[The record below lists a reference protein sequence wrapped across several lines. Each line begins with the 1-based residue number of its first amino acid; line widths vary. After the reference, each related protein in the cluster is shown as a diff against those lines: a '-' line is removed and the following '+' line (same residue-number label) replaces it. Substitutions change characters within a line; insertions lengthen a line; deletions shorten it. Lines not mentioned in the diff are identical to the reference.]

1 MNINQTA
8 LKLYL
13 DGKLPK
19 ELIRYFM
26 KDFAQIVSKIEQF
39 KKKNNQTPSLDFLL
53 QYSSKMGQ
61 DKEQSDRIENILY
74 VVSKIKDVE
83 MSVEEVGELF
93 LDGYK
98 SDMIRDLIKRSS
110 TAIIEENMI
119 LVEKL
124 SKEIAD
130 ISSLSLGNNQWLETD
145 IKDDIKHVPSKL
157 ELVSTGIFKDNL
169 VEHPFSNVPVGS
181 LILILARSGRGKST
195 LTLQSAI
202 NLYLEGKNVLNINVE
217 LQKPVILGRI
227 KSNITGIPL
236 KEISSGQ
243 FLTEDAETLNKIYD
257 YVMEYKLELED
268 GLALVK
274 KIGLEKAIEK
284 FEALPRRGNILK
296 IISATDKATQDYAKS
311 KGMKVE
317 KLPNDVEIL
326 QMLEDNGEYFDA
338 VYIDLV
344 SELKF
349 TDSSLGGNI
358 AINPVPQPSRL
369 TDPRIRN
376 RRRGGKRVT
385 LAYDIN
391 VGMGPWYSET
401 IDDNADILQLQFG
414 VKEFNSLVTFWSRS
428 VDYATSVI
436 VNTGRSPIAYTAGN
450 WVGTAAVFMAF
461 PVVTAL
467 VYGVKDRKSTRLN
480 SSH

>member
-1 MNINQTA
+1 MNIQQVA

-13 DGKLPK
+13 EGKLPQEITK
-19 ELIRYFM
+19 YFI
-26 KDFAQIVSKIEQF
+26 KDYAQVVSKIEQF
-39 KKKNNQTPSLDFLL
+39 KKKNSKTPSLDFLI
-53 QYSSKMGQ
+53 QYSSKLGE
-61 DKEQSDRIENILY
+61 DKEQISRIEDILY
-74 VVSKIKDVE
+74 VVSKIKNVE
-83 MSVEEVGELF
+83 MSAEEVGELF
-93 LDGYK
+93 LAEYK
-98 SDMIRDLIKRSS
+98 SDKLRDLIKRSS
-110 TAIIEENMI
+110 QAVVEDNIG

-124 SKEIAD
+124 SREIAEV
-130 ISSLSLGNNQWLETD
+130 SGLSLNNNQWLETD

-157 ELVSTGIFKDNL
+157 ELVNTGIFKDNL
-169 VEHPFSNVPVGS
+169 IEHPFSSVPVGS
-181 LILILARSGRGKST
+181 LILIIARSGRGKST

-284 FEALPRRGNILK
+284 FEALPRRENILK

-349 TDSSLGGNI
+349 ADSSNSREANITSFTQKIKELAMEKSFIVFVVSQVENGNSFGGQLEAKYAKSLTQSSDLAISII
-358 AINPVPQPSRL
+358 ANSEMAKDNLVGLVCPKTRHNSNNL
-369 TDPRIRN
+369 
-376 RRRGGKRVT
+376 VT
-385 LAYDIN
+385 VVESEFATMRFKDTFQTVDIYEFEKEMN
-391 VGMGPWYSET
+391 
-401 IDDNADILQLQFG
+401 
-414 VKEFNSLVTFWSRS
+414 KEFSKKRE
-428 VDYATSVI
+428 
-436 VNTGRSPIAYTAGN
+436 
-450 WVGTAAVFMAF
+450 
-461 PVVTAL
+461 
-467 VYGVKDRKSTRLN
+467 K
-480 SSH
+480 

>member
-13 DGKLPK
+13 EGKLPQDMTK
-19 ELIRYFM
+19 YFT
-26 KDFAQIVSKIEQF
+26 KDYAQVVSKIEQF
-39 KKKNNQTPSLDFLL
+39 KKKNSKTPSLDFLI
-53 QYSSKMGQ
+53 QYSSKLGE
-61 DKEQSDRIENILY
+61 DIKQSNRIEDILY
-74 VVSKIKDVE
+74 VVSKVKDIE

-93 LDGYK
+93 LGEYK
-98 SDMIRDLIKRSS
+98 SDKIRDLIKRSS
-110 TAIIEENMI
+110 TAIVEENMV

-130 ISSLSLGNNQWLETD
+130 ISSLSLNNNQWLETD

-181 LILILARSGRGKST
+181 LILILAKSGRGKST

-268 GLALVK
+268 GLTLVK

-284 FEALPRRGNILK
+284 FEALPRRENILK
-296 IISATDKATQDYAKS
+296 IISATDKATQDYAKA

-326 QMLEDNGEYFDA
+326 QMLEENGEYFDA

-349 TDSSLGGNI
+349 ADSSNSREANITSFTQKIKELAMEKSFIVFVVSQVENGNSFWGQLEAKYAKSLTQSSDLAISII
-358 AINPVPQPSRL
+358 ANSEMTKDNL
-369 TDPRIRN
+369 
-376 RRRGGKRVT
+376 
-385 LAYDIN
+385 
-391 VGMGPWYSET
+391 VG
-401 IDDNADILQLQFG
+401 
-414 VKEFNSLVTFWSRS
+414 LVCPKTRH
-428 VDYATSVI
+428 DKATSV
-436 VNTGRSPIAYTAGN
+436 VIAES
-450 WVGTAAVFMAF
+450 AF
-461 PVVTAL
+461 STMQIKDTCQVVDMYEFEKEML
-467 VYGVKDRKSTRLN
+467 KDFSKREKK
-480 SSH
+480 

>member
-1 MNINQTA
+1 MNIANTA

-13 DGKLPK
+13 DDSLPI
-19 ELIRYFM
+19 ELIKYFT
-26 KDFAQIVSKIEQF
+26 KDYAQIILKVESF
-39 KKKNNQTPSLDFLL
+39 KRKNNCTPSLDFLI

-61 DKEQSDRIENILY
+61 DKEQSDRIGDILY
-74 VVSKIKDVE
+74 VISKIKDIG
-83 MSVEEVGELF
+83 MSVEEISELF

-98 SDMIRDLIKRSS
+98 SDKLRDLIKRSS
-110 TAIIEENMI
+110 QAVVEDNIG

-130 ISSLSLGNNQWLETD
+130 ISSLSLGSNQWLETD

-157 ELVSTGIFKDNL
+157 ELVNTGIFKDNL
-169 VEHPFSNVPVGS
+169 IEHPFSSVPVGS
-181 LILILARSGRGKST
+181 LILILAKSGRGKST

-274 KIGLEKAIEK
+274 KVGLEKAIEK
-284 FEALPRRGNILK
+284 FEALPKRENILK

-326 QMLEDNGEYFDA
+326 QMLEENGEYFDA

-349 TDSSLGGNI
+349 ADSSNSREANITSFTQKIKELAMEKSFIVFVVSQVENGNSFWGQLEAKYAKSLTQSSDLAISII
-358 AINPVPQPSRL
+358 ANSEMSKDNLVGLVCPKTRHNSNNL
-369 TDPRIRN
+369 
-376 RRRGGKRVT
+376 VT
-385 LAYDIN
+385 VVESEFATMRFKDTFQTVDIYEFEKEMN
-391 VGMGPWYSET
+391 
-401 IDDNADILQLQFG
+401 
-414 VKEFNSLVTFWSRS
+414 KEFSKKRE
-428 VDYATSVI
+428 
-436 VNTGRSPIAYTAGN
+436 
-450 WVGTAAVFMAF
+450 
-461 PVVTAL
+461 
-467 VYGVKDRKSTRLN
+467 K
-480 SSH
+480 

>member
-1 MNINQTA
+1 MNITNTA

-13 DGKLPK
+13 EDSLPI
-19 ELIRYFM
+19 ELTKYFT
-26 KDFAQIVSKIEQF
+26 KDFAQIIYKVEMF
-39 KKKNNQTPSLDFLL
+39 KRKNNQTPSLDFLI
-53 QYSSKMGQ
+53 QYSSKLGE
-61 DKEQSDRIENILY
+61 DREQSGRIEDILY
-74 VVSKIKDVE
+74 VISKIKDIG
-83 MSVEEVGELF
+83 MSVEEVGQLF
-93 LDGYK
+93 LEEYK
-98 SDMIRDLIKRSS
+98 SDKLRDLIKRSS
-110 TAIIEENMI
+110 QAVVEDNIG

-124 SKEIAD
+124 SKEIAN

-169 VEHPFSNVPVGS
+169 VEHPFSSVPVGS
-181 LILILARSGRGKST
+181 LILIIARSGRGKST

-268 GLALVK
+268 GLTLVK

-284 FEALPRRGNILK
+284 FEALPRRENILK
-296 IISATDKATQDYAKS
+296 IISATDKATQDYAKA

-326 QMLEDNGEYFDA
+326 QMLEENGEYFDA

-349 TDSSLGGNI
+349 ADSSNSREANITSFTQKIKELAMEKSFIVFIVSQVENGNSFWGQLEAKYAKSLTQSSDLAISII
-358 AINPVPQPSRL
+358 ANSEMSKDNLVGLVCPKTRHNSNNSVVIVESEFATMRFKDTFQ
-369 TDPRIRN
+369 T
-376 RRRGGKRVT
+376 V
-385 LAYDIN
+385 DIYEFEKEMN
-391 VGMGPWYSET
+391 
-401 IDDNADILQLQFG
+401 
-414 VKEFNSLVTFWSRS
+414 KEFSKKRE
-428 VDYATSVI
+428 
-436 VNTGRSPIAYTAGN
+436 
-450 WVGTAAVFMAF
+450 
-461 PVVTAL
+461 
-467 VYGVKDRKSTRLN
+467 K
-480 SSH
+480 

>member
-13 DGKLPK
+13 DGTLPQ
-19 ELIRYFM
+19 ELTKYFS
-26 KDFAQIVSKIEQF
+26 KDYAQIFSKVEMF
-39 KKKNNQTPSLDFLL
+39 KKKNNQIPSLDFLI
-53 QYSSKMGQ
+53 QYSSKLGE
-61 DKEQSDRIENILY
+61 DKEQSNRIEDVLY

-93 LDGYK
+93 LGEYK
-98 SDMIRDLIKRSS
+98 SDKIRDLIKRSS
-110 TAIIEENMI
+110 SAIVEEDMV

-124 SKEIAD
+124 SKEIAS
-130 ISSLSLGNNQWLETD
+130 ISGLSLNNNQWLETD

-169 VEHPFSNVPVGS
+169 VEHPFSSVPVGS
-181 LILILARSGRGKST
+181 LILIIARSGRGKST

-257 YVMEYKLELED
+257 YVMAYKLELED

-274 KIGLEKAIEK
+274 KVGLEQAIEK
-284 FEALPRRGNILK
+284 FEALPRRENILK

-326 QMLEDNGEYFDA
+326 QMLEENGEYFDA

-349 TDSSLGGNI
+349 ADSSNSREANITSFTQKIKELAMEKSFIVFIVSQVENGNSFWGQLEAKYAKSLTQSSDLAISII
-358 AINPVPQPSRL
+358 ANSEMSKDNLVGLVCPKTRHNSNNL
-369 TDPRIRN
+369 
-376 RRRGGKRVT
+376 VT
-385 LAYDIN
+385 VVESEFATMRFKDTFQTVDIYEFEKEMN
-391 VGMGPWYSET
+391 
-401 IDDNADILQLQFG
+401 
-414 VKEFNSLVTFWSRS
+414 KEFSKKRE
-428 VDYATSVI
+428 
-436 VNTGRSPIAYTAGN
+436 
-450 WVGTAAVFMAF
+450 
-461 PVVTAL
+461 
-467 VYGVKDRKSTRLN
+467 K
-480 SSH
+480 

>member
-13 DGKLPK
+13 EGLLPQ
-19 ELIRYFM
+19 ELTKYFP
-26 KDFAQIVSKIEQF
+26 KDFTQIIFKVEQF
-39 KKKNNQTPSLDFLL
+39 KKKNNTIPSLDFLI
-53 QYSSKMGQ
+53 QYASKLGE
-61 DKEQSDRIENILY
+61 DRLQSDRITDILY
-74 VVSKIKDVE
+74 VVSKVKDIE
-83 MSVEEVGELF
+83 MGVEEIGELF
-93 LDGYK
+93 LAEYK
-98 SDMIRDLIKRSS
+98 SNMIRDLIKKSS
-110 TAIIEENMI
+110 QAVVEDNIG

-124 SKEIAD
+124 SKEIAQ
-130 ISSLSLGNNQWLETD
+130 ISSLRLGSNQWLETD

-169 VEHPFSNVPVGS
+169 VEHPFSSVPVGS
-181 LILILARSGRGKST
+181 LILIIARSGRGKST

-284 FEALPRRGNILK
+284 FEALPRRENILK

-326 QMLEDNGEYFDA
+326 QMLEENGEYFDA

-349 TDSSLGGNI
+349 ADSSNSREANITSFTQKIKELAMEKSFIVFVVSQVENGNSFWGQLEAKYAKSLTQSSDLAISII
-358 AINPVPQPSRL
+358 ANSEMSKDNLVGLVCPKTRHNSNNL
-369 TDPRIRN
+369 
-376 RRRGGKRVT
+376 VT
-385 LAYDIN
+385 VVESEFATMRFKDTFQTVDIYEFEKEMN
-391 VGMGPWYSET
+391 
-401 IDDNADILQLQFG
+401 
-414 VKEFNSLVTFWSRS
+414 KEFSKKRE
-428 VDYATSVI
+428 
-436 VNTGRSPIAYTAGN
+436 
-450 WVGTAAVFMAF
+450 
-461 PVVTAL
+461 
-467 VYGVKDRKSTRLN
+467 K
-480 SSH
+480 

>member
-13 DGKLPK
+13 EGLLPQ
-19 ELIRYFM
+19 ELTKYFP
-26 KDFAQIVSKIEQF
+26 KDFTQIIFKVEQF
-39 KKKNNQTPSLDFLL
+39 KKKNNTIPSLDFLI
-53 QYSSKMGQ
+53 QYASKLGE
-61 DKEQSDRIENILY
+61 DRLQSDRITDILY
-74 VVSKIKDVE
+74 VVSKVKDIE
-83 MSVEEVGELF
+83 MGVEEIGELF
-93 LDGYK
+93 LAEYK
-98 SDMIRDLIKRSS
+98 SNMIRDLIKKSS
-110 TAIIEENMI
+110 QAVVEDNIG

-124 SKEIAD
+124 SKEIAQ
-130 ISSLSLGNNQWLETD
+130 ISSLRLGSNQWLETD

-169 VEHPFSNVPVGS
+169 VEHPFSSVPVGS
-181 LILILARSGRGKST
+181 LILIIARSGRGKST

-227 KSNITGIPL
+227 KSNVTGIPL

-284 FEALPRRGNILK
+284 FEALPRRENILK

-326 QMLEDNGEYFDA
+326 QMLEENGEYFDA

-349 TDSSLGGNI
+349 ADSSNSREANITSFTQKIKELAMEKSFIVFVVSQVENGNSFWGQLEAKYAKSLTQSSDLAISII
-358 AINPVPQPSRL
+358 ANSEMSKDNLVGLVCPKTRHNSNNL
-369 TDPRIRN
+369 
-376 RRRGGKRVT
+376 VT
-385 LAYDIN
+385 VVESEFATMRFKDTFQTVDIYEFEKEMN
-391 VGMGPWYSET
+391 
-401 IDDNADILQLQFG
+401 
-414 VKEFNSLVTFWSRS
+414 KEFSKKRE
-428 VDYATSVI
+428 
-436 VNTGRSPIAYTAGN
+436 
-450 WVGTAAVFMAF
+450 
-461 PVVTAL
+461 
-467 VYGVKDRKSTRLN
+467 K
-480 SSH
+480 

>member
-1 MNINQTA
+1 MNINQSA

-13 DGKLPK
+13 DGKLPQDLTK
-19 ELIRYFM
+19 YFT
-26 KDFAQIVSKIEQF
+26 KDYAQIFSKIEQF
-39 KKKNNQTPSLDFLL
+39 KKKNSKTPSLDFLI
-53 QYSSKMGQ
+53 QYASKLGE
-61 DKEQSDRIENILY
+61 DKEQSNRIEDILY
-74 VVSKIKDVE
+74 VVSKIKDIE

-93 LDGYK
+93 LDEYK
-98 SDMIRDLIKRSS
+98 SDKIRDLIKKSS
-110 TAIIEENMI
+110 TAIIEENMV

-124 SKEIAD
+124 SKEIAEV
-130 ISSLSLGNNQWLETD
+130 SGLSLNNNQWLETD

-157 ELVSTGIFKDNL
+157 ELVSTGIFKDNR
-169 VEHPFSNVPVGS
+169 VEHPFSSVPVGS
-181 LILILARSGRGKST
+181 LILIIARSGRGKST

-257 YVMEYKLELED
+257 YIMEYKLELED

-284 FEALPRRGNILK
+284 FEALPRRENILK
-296 IISATDKATQDYAKS
+296 IISATDKATQDYAKA

-326 QMLEDNGEYFDA
+326 QMLEENGEYFDA

-349 TDSSLGGNI
+349 RDSSNSREANITSFTQKIKELAMEKSFIVFVVSQVENGNSFWGQLEAKYAKSLTQSSDLAISII
-358 AINPVPQPSRL
+358 ANSEMSKDNLVGLVCPKTRHNSNNL
-369 TDPRIRN
+369 
-376 RRRGGKRVT
+376 VT
-385 LAYDIN
+385 VVESEFATMRFKDTFQTVDIYEFEKEMN
-391 VGMGPWYSET
+391 
-401 IDDNADILQLQFG
+401 
-414 VKEFNSLVTFWSRS
+414 KEFSKKRE
-428 VDYATSVI
+428 
-436 VNTGRSPIAYTAGN
+436 
-450 WVGTAAVFMAF
+450 
-461 PVVTAL
+461 
-467 VYGVKDRKSTRLN
+467 K
-480 SSH
+480 

>member
-13 DGKLPK
+13 DNKLPQ
-19 ELIRYFM
+19 ELTKYFI
-26 KDFAQIVSKIEQF
+26 KDYAQIFSKVEMF
-39 KKKNNQTPSLDFLL
+39 KRKNNQTPSLEFLI
-53 QYSSKMGQ
+53 QYSSKLGE
-61 DKEQSDRIENILY
+61 DKEQVGRIGDILY
-74 VVSKIKDVE
+74 VVSKIKDIE
-83 MSVEEVGELF
+83 MSVDEISELF
-93 LDGYK
+93 LDEYK
-98 SDMIRDLIKRSS
+98 SDKLRDLIKKSS
-110 TAIIEENMI
+110 QAVVEDNIG

-124 SKEIAD
+124 SREIAS
-130 ISSLSLGNNQWLETD
+130 ISSLSLNNNQWLETD

-181 LILILARSGRGKST
+181 LILILAKSGRGKST

-274 KIGLEKAIEK
+274 KVGLEQAIEK
-284 FEALPRRGNILK
+284 FEALPRRENILK
-296 IISATDKATQDYAKS
+296 IISATDKATQDYAKA
-311 KGMKVE
+311 KGMKIE

-326 QMLEDNGEYFDA
+326 QMLEENGEYFDA

-349 TDSSLGGNI
+349 NDFSNSREANI
-358 AINPVPQPSRL
+358 TGFTQRIKELAMEKSFIVFVVSQVENPH
-369 TDPRIRN
+369 
-376 RRRGGKRVT
+376 
-385 LAYDIN
+385 
-391 VGMGPWYSET
+391 
-401 IDDNADILQLQFG
+401 
-414 VKEFNSLVTFWSRS
+414 TFWGQLEAKYAKSLTQSSDLAISIIANSEMTKDNLVGLVCPKTRHDKAAS
-428 VDYATSVI
+428 VVI
-436 VNTGRSPIAYTAGN
+436 AESAFSTMQIKDTCQ
-450 WVGTAAVFMAF
+450 AVD
-461 PVVTAL
+461 
-467 VYGVKDRKSTRLN
+467 VYEFEKEMLKDFSKREKK
-480 SSH
+480 

>member
-13 DGKLPK
+13 EGTLPQ
-19 ELIRYFM
+19 ELTKYFT
-26 KDFAQIVSKIEQF
+26 KDYTQIILKVEQF
-39 KKKNNQTPSLDFLL
+39 KKKNNTIPSLDFLI

-61 DKEQSDRIENILY
+61 DKEQSDRIEDLLY

-83 MSVEEVGELF
+83 MSVDEISELF
-93 LDGYK
+93 LAEYK
-98 SDMIRDLIKRSS
+98 SDKIRDLIKRSS
-110 TAIIEENMI
+110 QAVIEDNI
-119 LVEKL
+119 GLVEKL
-124 SKEIAD
+124 SKEISA

-169 VEHPFSNVPVGS
+169 VEHPFSSVPVGS
-181 LILILARSGRGKST
+181 LILIIARSGRGKST

-257 YVMEYKLELED
+257 YVMEHKLELEE

-274 KIGLEKAIEK
+274 KVGLEKAIEK
-284 FEALPRRGNILK
+284 FEALPKRENILK

-326 QMLEDNGEYFDA
+326 QMLEENGEYFDA

-349 TDSSLGGNI
+349 ADSSNSREANITSFTQKIKELAMEKSFIVFIVSQVENGNSFWGQLEAKYAKSLTQSSDLAISII
-358 AINPVPQPSRL
+358 AN
-369 TDPRIRN
+369 
-376 RRRGGKRVT
+376 
-385 LAYDIN
+385 
-391 VGMGPWYSET
+391 SEMT
-401 IDDNADILQLQFG
+401 KDNLIG
-414 VKEFNSLVTFWSRS
+414 LVCPKTRH
-428 VDYATSVI
+428 DKATSV
-436 VNTGRSPIAYTAGN
+436 VIAES
-450 WVGTAAVFMAF
+450 AF
-461 PVVTAL
+461 STMQIKDTCQVVDMYEFEKEML
-467 VYGVKDRKSTRLN
+467 KDFSKREKK
-480 SSH
+480 

>member
-13 DGKLPK
+13 DGTLPQ
-19 ELIRYFM
+19 ELTKYFT
-26 KDFAQIVSKIEQF
+26 KDYAQVVLKVEMF
-39 KKKNNQTPSLDFLL
+39 KKKNNTIPSLDFLI
-53 QYSSKMGQ
+53 QYASKLGE
-61 DKEQSDRIENILY
+61 DIEQSNRIGNILY

-83 MSVEEVGELF
+83 MSVDEIGELF
-93 LDGYK
+93 LDEYK

-110 TAIIEENMI
+110 TAIVSEDMI

-130 ISSLSLGNNQWLETD
+130 ISSLRLGNNQWLETD

-157 ELVSTGIFKDNL
+157 ELVNTGIFKDNL
-169 VEHPFSNVPVGS
+169 IEHPFSSVPVGS
-181 LILILARSGRGKST
+181 LILIIARSGRGKST

-284 FEALPRRGNILK
+284 FEALPRRENILK
-296 IISATDKATQDYAKS
+296 IISATDKATQDYAKA

-326 QMLEDNGEYFDA
+326 QMLEENGEYFDA

-349 TDSSLGGNI
+349 ADSSNSREANITSFTQKIKELAMEKSFIVFIVSQVENGNSFWGQLEAKYAKSLTQSSDLAISII
-358 AINPVPQPSRL
+358 AN
-369 TDPRIRN
+369 
-376 RRRGGKRVT
+376 
-385 LAYDIN
+385 
-391 VGMGPWYSET
+391 SEMT
-401 IDDNADILQLQFG
+401 KDNLIG
-414 VKEFNSLVTFWSRS
+414 LVCPKTRH
-428 VDYATSVI
+428 DKATSV
-436 VNTGRSPIAYTAGN
+436 VIAES
-450 WVGTAAVFMAF
+450 AF
-461 PVVTAL
+461 STMQIKDTCQVVDMYEFEKEML
-467 VYGVKDRKSTRLN
+467 KDFSKREKK
-480 SSH
+480 

>member
-13 DGKLPK
+13 EGTLPQ
-19 ELIRYFM
+19 ELIRYFT
-26 KDFAQIVSKIEQF
+26 KDYAQVVSKIEQF
-39 KKKNNQTPSLDFLL
+39 KKKNSKTPSLDFLI
-53 QYSSKMGQ
+53 QYASKLGE
-61 DKEQSDRIENILY
+61 DIEQSNRIGDILY
-74 VVSKIKDVE
+74 VVSKINSVE
-83 MSVEEVGELF
+83 MSVDEVGQLF
-93 LDGYK
+93 LEEYK
-98 SDMIRDLIKRSS
+98 SDRIRDLIKRSS
-110 TAIIEENMI
+110 TAIIEENMV

-130 ISSLSLGNNQWLETD
+130 ISSLSLNNNQWLETD

-169 VEHPFSNVPVGS
+169 VEHPFSSVPVGS
-181 LILILARSGRGKST
+181 LILIIARSGRGKST

-274 KIGLEKAIEK
+274 KVGLEKAIEK
-284 FEALPRRGNILK
+284 FEALPKRENILK

-326 QMLEDNGEYFDA
+326 QMLEENGEYFDA

-349 TDSSLGGNI
+349 ADSSNSREANITSFTQKIKELAMEKSFIVFVVSQVENGNSFWGQLEAKYAKSLTQSSDLAISII
-358 AINPVPQPSRL
+358 ANSEMSKDNLVGLVCPKTRHNSNNL
-369 TDPRIRN
+369 
-376 RRRGGKRVT
+376 VT
-385 LAYDIN
+385 VVESEFATMRFKDTFQTVDIYEFEKEMN
-391 VGMGPWYSET
+391 
-401 IDDNADILQLQFG
+401 
-414 VKEFNSLVTFWSRS
+414 KEFSKKRE
-428 VDYATSVI
+428 
-436 VNTGRSPIAYTAGN
+436 
-450 WVGTAAVFMAF
+450 
-461 PVVTAL
+461 
-467 VYGVKDRKSTRLN
+467 K
-480 SSH
+480 

>member
-1 MNINQTA
+1 MNINQSA

-13 DGKLPK
+13 DGKLPQDLTK
-19 ELIRYFM
+19 YFT
-26 KDFAQIVSKIEQF
+26 KDFAQIFSKVEMF
-39 KKKNNQTPSLDFLL
+39 KRKNSKTPSLDFLI
-53 QYSSKMGQ
+53 QYSSKLGE
-61 DKEQSDRIENILY
+61 DREQSGRIEDLLY
-74 VVSKIKDVE
+74 VVSKIKNVE
-83 MSVEEVGELF
+83 MNVEEISELF
-93 LDGYK
+93 LGEYK
-98 SDMIRDLIKRSS
+98 SNMIRDLIKRSS
-110 TAIIEENMI
+110 TAIVEENMV

-124 SKEIAD
+124 SKEIAS
-130 ISSLSLGNNQWLETD
+130 ISGLSLNNNQWLETD
-145 IKDDIKHVPSKL
+145 IKDDIKHIPSKL
-157 ELVSTGIFKDNL
+157 ELVNTGIFKDNL
-169 VEHPFSNVPVGS
+169 VEHPFSSVPVGS
-181 LILILARSGRGKST
+181 LILIIARSGRGKST

-257 YVMEYKLELED
+257 YIMEYKLELED

-284 FEALPRRGNILK
+284 FEALPRRENILK

-349 TDSSLGGNI
+349 ADSSNSREANITSFTQKIKELAMEKSFIVFIVSQVENGNSFWGQLEAKYAKSLTQSSDLAISII
-358 AINPVPQPSRL
+358 ANSEMAKDNLVGLVCPKTRHNSNNL
-369 TDPRIRN
+369 
-376 RRRGGKRVT
+376 VT
-385 LAYDIN
+385 VVESEFATMRFKDTFQTVDIYEFEKEMN
-391 VGMGPWYSET
+391 
-401 IDDNADILQLQFG
+401 
-414 VKEFNSLVTFWSRS
+414 KEFSKKRE
-428 VDYATSVI
+428 
-436 VNTGRSPIAYTAGN
+436 
-450 WVGTAAVFMAF
+450 
-461 PVVTAL
+461 
-467 VYGVKDRKSTRLN
+467 K
-480 SSH
+480 

>member
-1 MNINQTA
+1 MNINQSA

-13 DGKLPK
+13 DGKLPQDLTK
-19 ELIRYFM
+19 YFT
-26 KDFAQIVSKIEQF
+26 KDYAQIFSKVEMF
-39 KKKNNQTPSLDFLL
+39 KKKNNQTPSLDFLI
-53 QYSSKMGQ
+53 QYASKLGE
-61 DKEQSDRIENILY
+61 DKEQSSRIEDILY
-74 VVSKIKDVE
+74 VVSKVKDIE

-93 LDGYK
+93 LGEYK
-98 SDMIRDLIKRSS
+98 SDIIRDLIKRSS
-110 TAIIEENMI
+110 TAIVEENMV

-124 SKEIAD
+124 SREI
-130 ISSLSLGNNQWLETD
+130 SEVSGLSLNNNQWLETD

-169 VEHPFSNVPVGS
+169 VEHPFSSVPVGS
-181 LILILARSGRGKST
+181 LILIIARSGRGKST

-257 YVMEYKLELED
+257 YVMEYKLELEE
-268 GLALVK
+268 GLASVK
-274 KIGLEKAIEK
+274 KVGLEKAIEK
-284 FEALPRRGNILK
+284 FEALPKRENILK

-326 QMLEDNGEYFDA
+326 QMLEENGEYFDA

-349 TDSSLGGNI
+349 ADSSNSREANITSFTQKIKELAMEKSFIVFVVSQVENGNSFWGQLEAKYAKSLTQSSDLAISII
-358 AINPVPQPSRL
+358 ANSEMSKDNLVGLVCPKTRHNSNNL
-369 TDPRIRN
+369 
-376 RRRGGKRVT
+376 VT
-385 LAYDIN
+385 VVESEFATMRFKDTFQTVDIYEFEKEMN
-391 VGMGPWYSET
+391 
-401 IDDNADILQLQFG
+401 
-414 VKEFNSLVTFWSRS
+414 KEFSKKRE
-428 VDYATSVI
+428 
-436 VNTGRSPIAYTAGN
+436 
-450 WVGTAAVFMAF
+450 
-461 PVVTAL
+461 
-467 VYGVKDRKSTRLN
+467 K
-480 SSH
+480 

>member
-13 DGKLPK
+13 EGTLPQ
-19 ELIRYFM
+19 ELTKYFT
-26 KDFAQIVSKIEQF
+26 KDYAQIFSKVEMF
-39 KKKNNQTPSLDFLL
+39 KKKNNTIPSLDFLI
-53 QYSSKMGQ
+53 QYSSKLGE
-61 DKEQSDRIENILY
+61 DIEQSNRIGDILY
-74 VVSKIKDVE
+74 VVSKIKVIE
-83 MSVEEVGELF
+83 MSVEEISELF
-93 LDGYK
+93 LDEYK
-98 SDMIRDLIKRSS
+98 SDKIRDLIKRSS
-110 TAIIEENMI
+110 SAIIEENMV

-130 ISSLSLGNNQWLETD
+130 ISGLSLNNNQWLETD

-157 ELVSTGIFKDNL
+157 ELVSTGIFKDTL
-169 VEHPFSNVPVGS
+169 VEHPFSSVPVGS
-181 LILILARSGRGKST
+181 LILIIARSGRGKST

-243 FLTEDAETLNKIYD
+243 FLTEDAETINKIYD
-257 YVMEYKLELED
+257 YVMEYKLELGD

-274 KIGLEKAIEK
+274 KVGLEKAIEK
-284 FEALPRRGNILK
+284 FEALPKRENILK
-296 IISATDKATQDYAKS
+296 IISATDKATQDYTKS

-326 QMLEDNGEYFDA
+326 QMLEDNGEHFDA

-349 TDSSLGGNI
+349 ADSSNSREANITSFTQKIKELAMEKSFIVFVVSQVENGNSFWGQLETKYAKSLTQSSDLAISII
-358 AINPVPQPSRL
+358 ANSEMSKDNLVGLVCPKTRHNSNNL
-369 TDPRIRN
+369 
-376 RRRGGKRVT
+376 VT
-385 LAYDIN
+385 VVESEFATMRFKDTFQTVDIYEFEKEMN
-391 VGMGPWYSET
+391 
-401 IDDNADILQLQFG
+401 
-414 VKEFNSLVTFWSRS
+414 KEFSKKRE
-428 VDYATSVI
+428 
-436 VNTGRSPIAYTAGN
+436 
-450 WVGTAAVFMAF
+450 
-461 PVVTAL
+461 
-467 VYGVKDRKSTRLN
+467 K
-480 SSH
+480 

>member
-13 DGKLPK
+13 EGTLSQ
-19 ELIRYFM
+19 ELIRYFT
-26 KDFAQIVSKIEQF
+26 KDFAQIISKVEMF
-39 KKKNNQTPSLDFLL
+39 KRKNNQTPSLEFLI
-53 QYSSKMGQ
+53 QYSSKLGE
-61 DKEQSDRIENILY
+61 DIEQSKRIEDVLY
-74 VVSKIKDVE
+74 VVSKVKDIG
-83 MSVEEVGELF
+83 MSVDEVGELF
-93 LDGYK
+93 LSEYK
-98 SDMIRDLIKRSS
+98 SNMIRDLIKRSS
-110 TAIIEENMI
+110 SAIVEENMV

-130 ISSLSLGNNQWLETD
+130 ISSLSLNNNQWLETD

-157 ELVSTGIFKDNL
+157 ELVSTGIFKDTL
-169 VEHPFSNVPVGS
+169 AEHPFSSVPVGS
-181 LILILARSGRGKST
+181 LILIIARSGRGKST

-284 FEALPRRGNILK
+284 FEALPRRENILK

-326 QMLEDNGEYFDA
+326 QMLEENGEYFDA

-349 TDSSLGGNI
+349 ADSSNSREANITSFTQKIKELAMEKSFIVFIVSQVENGNSFWGQLEAKYAKSLSQSSDLAISII
-358 AINPVPQPSRL
+358 ANSEMSKDNL
-369 TDPRIRN
+369 
-376 RRRGGKRVT
+376 
-385 LAYDIN
+385 
-391 VGMGPWYSET
+391 VG
-401 IDDNADILQLQFG
+401 
-414 VKEFNSLVTFWSRS
+414 LVCPKTRH
-428 VDYATSVI
+428 DKATSVI
-436 VNTGRSPIAYTAGN
+436 IAES
-450 WVGTAAVFMAF
+450 AF
-461 PVVTAL
+461 STMQIKDTCQVVDMYEFEKEML
-467 VYGVKDRKSTRLN
+467 KDFSKREKK
-480 SSH
+480 

>member
-1 MNINQTA
+1 MNITQTA

-13 DGKLPK
+13 DGTLPQ
-19 ELIRYFM
+19 ELIKYFP
-26 KDFAQIVSKIEQF
+26 KDFTQIILKVEQF
-39 KKKNNQTPSLDFLL
+39 KKKNNQIPSLDFLI
-53 QYSSKMGQ
+53 QYASKLGE
-61 DKEQSDRIENILY
+61 DKEQSDRIEDILY
-74 VVSKIKDVE
+74 VVSKINSVE
-83 MSVEEVGELF
+83 MSVDEVGQLF
-93 LDGYK
+93 LSEYK
-98 SDMIRDLIKRSS
+98 SDKLRDLIKRSS
-110 TAIIEENMI
+110 QAVVEDNIG

-124 SKEIAD
+124 SKEI
-130 ISSLSLGNNQWLETD
+130 SEVSGLSLNNNQWLETD

-169 VEHPFSNVPVGS
+169 VEHPFSSVPVGS
-181 LILILARSGRGKST
+181 LILIIARSGRGKST

-227 KSNITGIPL
+227 KSNITRIPL

-284 FEALPRRGNILK
+284 FEALPKRENILK

-326 QMLEDNGEYFDA
+326 RMLEDNGEHFDA

-349 TDSSLGGNI
+349 ADSSNSREANITSFTQKIKELAMEKSFIVFVVSQVENGNSFWGQLEAKYAKSLTQSSDLAISII
-358 AINPVPQPSRL
+358 ANSEMSKDNLVGLVCPKTRHNSSNSVVIVESEFATMRFKDTFQ
-369 TDPRIRN
+369 T
-376 RRRGGKRVT
+376 V
-385 LAYDIN
+385 DIYEFEKEMN
-391 VGMGPWYSET
+391 
-401 IDDNADILQLQFG
+401 
-414 VKEFNSLVTFWSRS
+414 KEFSKKRE
-428 VDYATSVI
+428 
-436 VNTGRSPIAYTAGN
+436 
-450 WVGTAAVFMAF
+450 
-461 PVVTAL
+461 
-467 VYGVKDRKSTRLN
+467 K
-480 SSH
+480 

>member
-13 DGKLPK
+13 DNKLPQ
-19 ELIRYFM
+19 ELTKYFS
-26 KDFAQIVSKIEQF
+26 KDYVQIILKVEMF
-39 KKKNNQTPSLDFLL
+39 KKKNNQIPSLDFLI
-53 QYSSKMGQ
+53 QYASKLGE
-61 DKEQSDRIENILY
+61 DREQSGRIQDILY
-74 VVSKIKDVE
+74 VVSKVKVIE
-83 MSVEEVGELF
+83 MSIEEVGELF
-93 LDGYK
+93 LAEYK
-98 SDMIRDLIKRSS
+98 SDKLRDLIKRSS
-110 TAIIEENMI
+110 QAVVEDNIG

-124 SKEIAD
+124 SKEI
-130 ISSLSLGNNQWLETD
+130 SEVSGLSLNNNQWLETD

-169 VEHPFSNVPVGS
+169 VEHPFSSVPVGS
-181 LILILARSGRGKST
+181 LILIIARSGRGKST

-257 YVMEYKLELED
+257 YVMEYKLELEE

-274 KIGLEKAIEK
+274 KVGLEKAIEK
-284 FEALPRRGNILK
+284 FEALLKRENILK

-317 KLPNDVEIL
+317 KLPNDIEIL
-326 QMLEDNGEYFDA
+326 QMLEENGEYFDA

-349 TDSSLGGNI
+349 ADSSNSREANITSFTQKIKELAMEKSFIVFVVSQVENGNSFWGQLEAKYAKSLTQSSDLAISII
-358 AINPVPQPSRL
+358 ANSEMTKDNLVGLVCPKTRHNSNNL
-369 TDPRIRN
+369 
-376 RRRGGKRVT
+376 VT
-385 LAYDIN
+385 VVESEFATMRFKDTFQTVDIYEFEKEMN
-391 VGMGPWYSET
+391 
-401 IDDNADILQLQFG
+401 
-414 VKEFNSLVTFWSRS
+414 KEFSKKRE
-428 VDYATSVI
+428 
-436 VNTGRSPIAYTAGN
+436 
-450 WVGTAAVFMAF
+450 
-461 PVVTAL
+461 
-467 VYGVKDRKSTRLN
+467 K
-480 SSH
+480 

>member
-13 DGKLPK
+13 DGTLPQ
-19 ELIRYFM
+19 ELTKYFT
-26 KDFAQIVSKIEQF
+26 KDYAQIFSKVEMFKRKNSKI
-39 KKKNNQTPSLDFLL
+39 PSLDFLI
-53 QYSSKMGQ
+53 QYASKLGE
-61 DKEQSDRIENILY
+61 DKEQSGRIENILY
-74 VVSKIKDVE
+74 VVSKIKNVE
-83 MSVEEVGELF
+83 MSTEEVGELF
-93 LDGYK
+93 LSEYK
-98 SDMIRDLIKRSS
+98 SDKLSDLIKKSS
-110 TAIIEENMI
+110 QAVIEDNI
-119 LVEKL
+119 GLVEKL
-124 SKEIAD
+124 SLEIAS
-130 ISSLSLGNNQWLETD
+130 ISGLSLNNNQWLETD

-157 ELVSTGIFKDNL
+157 ELVNTGIFKDNL
-169 VEHPFSNVPVGS
+169 VEHPFSSVPVGS
-181 LILILARSGRGKST
+181 LILIIARSGRGKST

-257 YVMEYKLELED
+257 YVMAYKLELED

-274 KIGLEKAIEK
+274 KVGLEQAIEK
-284 FEALPRRGNILK
+284 FEALPRRENILK

-326 QMLEDNGEYFDA
+326 QMLEENGEYFDA

-349 TDSSLGGNI
+349 ADSSNSREANITSFTQKIKELAMEKSFIVFIVSQVENGNSFWGQLEAKYAKSLTQSSDLAISII
-358 AINPVPQPSRL
+358 ANSEMSKDNLVGLVCPKTRHNSNNL
-369 TDPRIRN
+369 
-376 RRRGGKRVT
+376 VT
-385 LAYDIN
+385 VVESEFATMRFKDTFQTVDIYEFEKEMN
-391 VGMGPWYSET
+391 
-401 IDDNADILQLQFG
+401 
-414 VKEFNSLVTFWSRS
+414 KEFSKKRE
-428 VDYATSVI
+428 
-436 VNTGRSPIAYTAGN
+436 
-450 WVGTAAVFMAF
+450 
-461 PVVTAL
+461 
-467 VYGVKDRKSTRLN
+467 K
-480 SSH
+480 

>member
-13 DGKLPK
+13 DGTLPQ
-19 ELIRYFM
+19 ELTKYFT
-26 KDFAQIVSKIEQF
+26 KDYAQIFSKVEMF
-39 KKKNNQTPSLDFLL
+39 KRKNNQTPSLDFLI
-53 QYSSKMGQ
+53 QYASKLGE
-61 DKEQSDRIENILY
+61 DNEQSIRIQDILY
-74 VVSKIKDVE
+74 VVSKVKDVG
-83 MSVEEVGELF
+83 MSVDEISELF
-93 LDGYK
+93 LDEYK
-98 SDMIRDLIKRSS
+98 SRMIRDLIKRSS

-130 ISSLSLGNNQWLETD
+130 ISSLSLNNNQWLETD
-145 IKDDIKHVPSKL
+145 IKDDIKHIPSKL

-169 VEHPFSNVPVGS
+169 VEHPFSSVPVGS
-181 LILILARSGRGKST
+181 LILIIARSGRGKST

-284 FEALPRRGNILK
+284 FEALPKRENILK

-317 KLPNDVEIL
+317 KLPNDIEIL

-349 TDSSLGGNI
+349 ADSSNSREANITSFTQKIKELAMEKSFIVFVVSQVENGNSFWGQLEAKYAKSLTQSSDLAISII
-358 AINPVPQPSRL
+358 ANSEMSKDNLVGLVCPKTRHNSNNSVVIVESEFATMRFKDTFQ
-369 TDPRIRN
+369 T
-376 RRRGGKRVT
+376 V
-385 LAYDIN
+385 DIYEFEKEMN
-391 VGMGPWYSET
+391 
-401 IDDNADILQLQFG
+401 
-414 VKEFNSLVTFWSRS
+414 KEFSKKRE
-428 VDYATSVI
+428 
-436 VNTGRSPIAYTAGN
+436 
-450 WVGTAAVFMAF
+450 
-461 PVVTAL
+461 
-467 VYGVKDRKSTRLN
+467 K
-480 SSH
+480 

>member
-1 MNINQTA
+1 MNINQSA

-13 DGKLPK
+13 DGLLPQ
-19 ELIRYFM
+19 ELTKYFT
-26 KDFAQIVSKIEQF
+26 KDFAQIISKVEMF
-39 KKKNNQTPSLDFLL
+39 KRKNNQTPSLDFLI
-53 QYSSKMGQ
+53 QYASKLGE
-61 DKEQSDRIENILY
+61 DNEQSNRIEDILY
-74 VVSKIKDVE
+74 VVSKVKDVE

-93 LDGYK
+93 LGEYK

-110 TAIIEENMI
+110 QAVVEDNIG

-124 SKEIAD
+124 SKEIAS
-130 ISSLSLGNNQWLETD
+130 ISSLRLGNNQWLETD

-169 VEHPFSNVPVGS
+169 VEHPFSSVPVGS
-181 LILILARSGRGKST
+181 LILIIARSGRGKST

-274 KIGLEKAIEK
+274 KVGLEKAIEK
-284 FEALPRRGNILK
+284 FEALPKRENILK

-326 QMLEDNGEYFDA
+326 QMLEEKGEYFDA

-349 TDSSLGGNI
+349 ADSSNSREANITSFTQKIKELAMEKSFIVFVVSQVENGNSFWGQLEAKYAKSLMQSSDLAISII
-358 AINPVPQPSRL
+358 ANSEMSKDNLVGLVCPKTRHNSNNL
-369 TDPRIRN
+369 
-376 RRRGGKRVT
+376 VT
-385 LAYDIN
+385 VVESEFTTMRFKDTFQTVDIYEFEKEMN
-391 VGMGPWYSET
+391 
-401 IDDNADILQLQFG
+401 
-414 VKEFNSLVTFWSRS
+414 KEFSKKRE
-428 VDYATSVI
+428 
-436 VNTGRSPIAYTAGN
+436 
-450 WVGTAAVFMAF
+450 
-461 PVVTAL
+461 
-467 VYGVKDRKSTRLN
+467 K
-480 SSH
+480 

>member
-13 DGKLPK
+13 EGTLPQ
-19 ELIRYFM
+19 ELIRYFT
-26 KDFAQIVSKIEQF
+26 KDYAQIVSKIEQF
-39 KKKNNQTPSLDFLL
+39 KKKNSKTPSLDFLI
-53 QYSSKMGQ
+53 QYASKLGE
-61 DKEQSDRIENILY
+61 DIKQSGRIEDILY
-74 VVSKIKDVE
+74 VISKIKDIE

-93 LDGYK
+93 LDEYK
-98 SDMIRDLIKRSS
+98 SNMIRDLIKRSS
-110 TAIIEENMI
+110 TAIVSEDMV

-130 ISSLSLGNNQWLETD
+130 ISSLRLGSNQWLETD

-169 VEHPFSNVPVGS
+169 VEHPFSSVPVGS
-181 LILILARSGRGKST
+181 LILIIARSGRGKST

-227 KSNITGIPL
+227 KSNVTGIPL

-257 YVMEYKLELED
+257 YVMEYKLELEE

-274 KIGLEKAIEK
+274 KVGLEQAIEK
-284 FEALPRRGNILK
+284 FEALPRRENILK
-296 IISATDKATQDYAKS
+296 IISATDKATQDYAKA
-311 KGMKVE
+311 KGMKIE

-326 QMLEDNGEYFDA
+326 QMLEENGEYFDA

-349 TDSSLGGNI
+349 NDFSNSREANI
-358 AINPVPQPSRL
+358 TSFTQKIKELAMEKSFIVFVVSQVENPH
-369 TDPRIRN
+369 
-376 RRRGGKRVT
+376 
-385 LAYDIN
+385 
-391 VGMGPWYSET
+391 
-401 IDDNADILQLQFG
+401 
-414 VKEFNSLVTFWSRS
+414 TFWGQLEAKYAKSLTQSSDLAISIIANSEMTKDNLVGLVCPKTRHDKAAS
-428 VDYATSVI
+428 VVI
-436 VNTGRSPIAYTAGN
+436 AESAFSTMQIKDTCQ
-450 WVGTAAVFMAF
+450 AVD
-461 PVVTAL
+461 
-467 VYGVKDRKSTRLN
+467 VYEFEKEMLKDFSKREKK
-480 SSH
+480 

>member
-13 DGKLPK
+13 AGLLPQ
-19 ELIRYFM
+19 ELIEYFP
-26 KDFAQIVSKIEQF
+26 KDFTQIISKVEMF
-39 KKKNNQTPSLDFLL
+39 KKKNNQIPSLDFLI
-53 QYSSKMGQ
+53 QYSSKLGE
-61 DKEQSDRIENILY
+61 DKEQSERIEDLLY
-74 VVSKIKDVE
+74 VVSKVKDVE
-83 MSVEEVGELF
+83 MSVDEVGELF
-93 LDGYK
+93 LSEYK
-98 SDMIRDLIKRSS
+98 SDKLRDLIKRSS
-110 TAIIEENMI
+110 QAVVEDNIG

-124 SKEIAD
+124 SREIAEV
-130 ISSLSLGNNQWLETD
+130 SGLSLNNNQWLETD

-157 ELVSTGIFKDNL
+157 ELVNTGIFKDNL
-169 VEHPFSNVPVGS
+169 IEHPFSSVPVGS
-181 LILILARSGRGKST
+181 LILIIARSGRGKST

-284 FEALPRRGNILK
+284 FEALPRRENILK

-349 TDSSLGGNI
+349 ADSSNSREANITSFTQKIKELAMEKSFIVFVVSQVENGNSFGGQLEAKYAKSLTQSSDLAISII
-358 AINPVPQPSRL
+358 ANSEMAKDNLVGLVCPKTRHNSNNL
-369 TDPRIRN
+369 
-376 RRRGGKRVT
+376 VT
-385 LAYDIN
+385 VVESEFATMRFKDTFQTVDIYEFEKEMN
-391 VGMGPWYSET
+391 
-401 IDDNADILQLQFG
+401 
-414 VKEFNSLVTFWSRS
+414 KEFSKKRE
-428 VDYATSVI
+428 
-436 VNTGRSPIAYTAGN
+436 
-450 WVGTAAVFMAF
+450 
-461 PVVTAL
+461 
-467 VYGVKDRKSTRLN
+467 K
-480 SSH
+480 

>member
-1 MNINQTA
+1 MNINQSA

-13 DGKLPK
+13 DGTLPQ
-19 ELIRYFM
+19 ELTKYFT
-26 KDFAQIVSKIEQF
+26 KDYAQVVSKVEMF
-39 KKKNNQTPSLDFLL
+39 KKKNNQIPSLDFLI
-53 QYSSKMGQ
+53 QYSSKLGE
-61 DKEQSDRIENILY
+61 DKEQSGRIEDILY
-74 VVSKIKDVE
+74 VVSKIKGIE
-83 MSVEEVGELF
+83 MSVEEVSELF
-93 LDGYK
+93 LSEYK
-98 SDMIRDLIKRSS
+98 SDKLRDLIKKSS
-110 TAIIEENMI
+110 QAVVEDNIG

-124 SKEIAD
+124 SLEIAS
-130 ISSLSLGNNQWLETD
+130 ISSLSLNNNQWLETD

-181 LILILARSGRGKST
+181 LILILAKSGRGKST

-268 GLALVK
+268 GLTLVK

-284 FEALPRRGNILK
+284 FEALPRRENILK
-296 IISATDKATQDYAKS
+296 IISATDKATQDYAKA

-326 QMLEDNGEYFDA
+326 QMLEENGEYFDA

-349 TDSSLGGNI
+349 ADSSNSREANITSFTQKIKELAMEKSFIVFIVSQVENGNSFWGQLEAKYAKSLTQSSDLAISII
-358 AINPVPQPSRL
+358 AN
-369 TDPRIRN
+369 
-376 RRRGGKRVT
+376 
-385 LAYDIN
+385 
-391 VGMGPWYSET
+391 SEMT
-401 IDDNADILQLQFG
+401 KDNLIG
-414 VKEFNSLVTFWSRS
+414 LVCPKTRH
-428 VDYATSVI
+428 DKATSV
-436 VNTGRSPIAYTAGN
+436 VIAES
-450 WVGTAAVFMAF
+450 AF
-461 PVVTAL
+461 STMQIKDTCQVVDMYEFEKEML
-467 VYGVKDRKSTRLN
+467 KDFSKREKK
-480 SSH
+480 

>member
-13 DGKLPK
+13 DGTLPQ
-19 ELIRYFM
+19 ELIKYFT
-26 KDFAQIVSKIEQF
+26 KDFAQIVSKVEMF
-39 KKKNNQTPSLDFLL
+39 KRKNSKTPSLDFLIQYASKLGEDRL
-53 QYSSKMGQ
+53 QS
-61 DKEQSDRIENILY
+61 ERIEDILY
-74 VVSKIKDVE
+74 VVSKIKNVE
-83 MSVEEVGELF
+83 MSIEEVGELF
-93 LDGYK
+93 LDEYK
-98 SDMIRDLIKRSS
+98 SNMIRDLIKRSS
-110 TAIIEENMI
+110 TAIVEDNMV

-124 SKEIAD
+124 GKEIAD
-130 ISSLSLGNNQWLETD
+130 ISSLSLGSNQWLETD

-181 LILILARSGRGKST
+181 LILVIARSGRGKSA

-202 NLYLEGKNVLNINVE
+202 NLYLEGKNILNINVE

-227 KSNITGIPL
+227 KSNVTGIPL
-236 KEISSGQ
+236 TEISSGQ

-257 YVMEYKLELED
+257 YIMEHKLELEE

-274 KIGLEKAIEK
+274 KVGLEKAIEK
-284 FEALPRRGNILK
+284 FEALPKRENILK

-326 QMLEDNGEYFDA
+326 QMLEENGEYFDA

-349 TDSSLGGNI
+349 ADSSNSREANITSFTQKIKELAMEKSFIVFVVSQVENGNSFWGQLEAKYAKSLTQSSDLAISII
-358 AINPVPQPSRL
+358 ANSEMSKDNLVGLVCPKTRHNSNNSVVIVESEFATMRFKDTFQ
-369 TDPRIRN
+369 T
-376 RRRGGKRVT
+376 V
-385 LAYDIN
+385 DIYEFEKEMN
-391 VGMGPWYSET
+391 
-401 IDDNADILQLQFG
+401 
-414 VKEFNSLVTFWSRS
+414 KEFSKKRE
-428 VDYATSVI
+428 
-436 VNTGRSPIAYTAGN
+436 
-450 WVGTAAVFMAF
+450 
-461 PVVTAL
+461 
-467 VYGVKDRKSTRLN
+467 K
-480 SSH
+480 

>member
-1 MNINQTA
+1 MNITNTA

-13 DGKLPK
+13 TDSLPI
-19 ELIRYFM
+19 ELTKYFTR
-26 KDFAQIVSKIEQF
+26 DYAQIFSKVESF
-39 KKKNNQTPSLDFLL
+39 KKKNSKTPSIDFLL
-53 QYSSKMGQ
+53 QYSSKMGE
-61 DKEQSDRIENILY
+61 DKEQSGRIEDILY
-74 VVSKIKDVE
+74 VVSKIKNVE
-83 MSVEEVGELF
+83 MSVNEVGQLF
-93 LDGYK
+93 LEEYK
-98 SDMIRDLIKRSS
+98 SDRIRDLIKRSS
-110 TAIIEENMI
+110 TAIVSEDMI

-124 SKEIAD
+124 SKEIAS
-130 ISSLSLGNNQWLETD
+130 ISGLSLSNNQWLETD

-157 ELVSTGIFKDNL
+157 ELVNTGIFKDNL
-169 VEHPFSNVPVGS
+169 VEHPFSSVPVGS
-181 LILILARSGRGKST
+181 LILIIARSGRGKST

-257 YVMEYKLELED
+257 YVMAYKLELED

-274 KIGLEKAIEK
+274 KVGLEQAIEK
-284 FEALPRRGNILK
+284 FEALPRRENILK

-326 QMLEDNGEYFDA
+326 QMLEENGEYFDA

-349 TDSSLGGNI
+349 ADSSNSREANITSFTQKIKELAMEKSFIVFVVSQVENGNSFWGQLEAKYAKSLTQSSDLAISII
-358 AINPVPQPSRL
+358 ANSEMSKDNLVGLVCPKTRHNSNNL
-369 TDPRIRN
+369 
-376 RRRGGKRVT
+376 VT
-385 LAYDIN
+385 VVESEFATMRFKDTFQTVDIYEFEKEMN
-391 VGMGPWYSET
+391 
-401 IDDNADILQLQFG
+401 
-414 VKEFNSLVTFWSRS
+414 KEFSKKRE
-428 VDYATSVI
+428 
-436 VNTGRSPIAYTAGN
+436 
-450 WVGTAAVFMAF
+450 
-461 PVVTAL
+461 
-467 VYGVKDRKSTRLN
+467 K
-480 SSH
+480 